1 MRDRLHKRRLAAG
14 IATGLIFALTIIWL
28 ATTENEAIWPV
39 RNTLQYHLW
48 SWWTARL
55 PATNRGTPGALTGA
69 VRNQQSQPVA
79 GAWVLVAG
87 RDGTT
92 YTARSDAAGHYTI
105 AEIPPG
111 DYDPIAAAP
120 GYETTRFG
128 GLFGQVKIG
137 AETQTNADVTLR
149 LEPVRPIPASR
160 DLRLAESETLTC
172 TRPLETRAVRRQ
184 VHFKTG
190 DRPNQPIF
198 YYTPTTLPTDRPLPM
213 LLAVYP
219 GPADTWDCVSLP
231 LAAAGYAVLAA
242 GPAYSFDIEADIDE
256 LEGLLAFVRAG
267 QFPGGDGSRLAVL
280 GGSYSAVLV
289 QRLLQRDQDFQ
300 AAILLGPPT
309 DLFDMRRR
317 LEQGAF
323 RPPFGLDQALIALGF
338 PDREPLRYGRYS
350 GAYHVRADFPPIALL
365 HSRSDEIVPYQ
376 QSELLANNLAELDVP
391 HEIHFFEGGSHYLLA
406 EDGDA
411 LEMYRLTLDFL
422 AKHFNQLTTNN

>member
-1 MRDRLHKRRLAAG
+1 MWDRLHKRRLAAG
-14 IATGLIFALTIIWL
+14 IAIGLALALAIIWL
-28 ATTENEAIWPV
+28 ATTETEAIWPV
-39 RNTLQYHLW
+39 RNTLQYHFW
-48 SWWTARL
+48 SWWTAGL
-55 PATNRGTPGALTGA
+55 PATNGGSPGALAGT
-69 VRNQQSQPVA
+69 VRDQQSQPVA

-87 RDGTT
+87 RAGTT
-92 YTARSDAAGHYTI
+92 YTGRSEATGRYTI
-105 AEIPPG
+105 AKIPPG
-111 DYDPIAAAP
+111 TYYPITAAP
-120 GYETTRFG
+120 GYEMARFG
-128 GLFGQVKIG
+128 GLFGQVKVK
-137 AETQTNADVTLR
+137 AETQTNADVWLR
-149 LEPVRPIPASR
+149 LEPVRPSPASR
-160 DLRLAESETLTC
+160 DLWLAEPETLTC
-172 TRPLETRAVRRQ
+172 TRPLEAKAVRRR
-184 VHFKTG
+184 VHFKIG
-190 DRPNQPIF
+190 DRPNQPTF
-198 YYTPTTLPTDRPLPM
+198 YYTPETIPADKPLPM
-213 LLAVYP
+213 LLTVYP

-256 LEGLLAFVRAG
+256 LEGLLAFARTG
-267 QFPGGDGSRLAVL
+267 QFPSGDGSRLAVL

-317 LEQGAF
+317 LEQGTF

-406 EDGDA
+406 KDDDA
-411 LEMYRLTLDFL
+411 LEMYRLTLGFL
-422 AKHFNQLTTNN
+422 AKHLNQ

>member
-1 MRDRLHKRRLAAG
+1 MLSKRWPSIVGA
-14 IATGLIFALTIIWL
+14 IGLIIILGAIWL

-55 PATNRGTPGALTGA
+55 PPANEGTPGVLVGT
-69 VRNQQSQPVA
+69 VRDRQSQPVA
-79 GAWVLVAG
+79 GAWIIVAG

-92 YTARSDAAGHYTI
+92 YTARSDAAGRYTI

-111 DYDPIAAAP
+111 TYGPIATAP
-120 GYETTRFG
+120 GYEMVQFG
-128 GLFGQVKIG
+128 DFFGQVKIR
-137 AETQTNADVTLR
+137 AETQTNADVSLR
-149 LEPVRPIPASR
+149 LESVRPSPASR
-160 DLRLAESETLTC
+160 DLRLAKPKPLSC
-172 TRPLETRAVRRQ
+172 TRPLETSASRRQ

-190 DRPNQPIF
+190 DRPNQPTF
-198 YYTPTTLPTDRPLPM
+198 YYTPTTMPADKPLPM

-219 GPADTWDCVSLP
+219 GPAGTWDCVSLP

-242 GPAYSFDIEADIDE
+242 GPAYSFDIEADLDE
-256 LEGLLAFVRAG
+256 LEGLLAFARAG

-289 QRLLQRDQDFQ
+289 QRLLQRDQDFL

-317 LEQGAF
+317 LEQGTF
-323 RPPFGLDQALIALGF
+323 TPPFGLDRALRALGF
-338 PDREPLRYGRYS
+338 PDQEPLRYGRYS

-391 HEIHFFEGGSHYLLA
+391 HEVHFFEGGSHYLLA

-411 LEMYRLTLDFL
+411 LEMYRIALDFL
-422 AKHFNQLTTNN
+422 VNHLNQLTMNN

>member
-1 MRDRLHKRRLAAG
+1 MRDRLHKRRLA
-14 IATGLIFALTIIWL
+14 TGLAIGLIVTVATIWL
-28 ATTENEAIWPV
+28 ATTEHNAIWPV

-55 PATNRGTPGALTGA
+55 PAVNRGVPGALTGA
-69 VRNQQSQPVA
+69 VRDEQSQPVA

-111 DYDPIAAAP
+111 TYDPIAAAP
-120 GYETTRFG
+120 GYETARFG
-128 GLFGQVKIG
+128 GLFGRVTIG
-137 AETQTNADVTLR
+137 AETQTSADASLR
-149 LEPVRPIPASR
+149 LEPVRPGPASR
-160 DLRLAESETLTC
+160 DLGLAEPKTLTC
-172 TRPLETRAVRRQ
+172 TRPLETRAIRRQ

-190 DRPNQPIF
+190 DRPNQATF
-198 YYTPTTLPTDRPLPM
+198 YFTPATISTDKPLPM

-256 LEGLLAFVRAG
+256 LEGLLAFARAG

-280 GGSYSAVLV
+280 GGSYSAILV
-289 QRLLQRDQDFQ
+289 QRLLQRDQAFQ

-317 LEQGAF
+317 LEQGDF
-323 RPPFGLDQALIALGF
+323 TPPFGLDQALIALGF

-350 GAYHVRADFPPIALL
+350 GAYHVRPDFPPIALL

-376 QSELLANNLAELDVP
+376 QSELLANNLAELKVP
-391 HEIHFFEGGSHYLLA
+391 HEIHLFEGGSHYLLA

-411 LEMYRLTLDFL
+411 LEMYRLALDFL
-422 AKHFNQLTTNN
+422 AKHLNQLTMSN